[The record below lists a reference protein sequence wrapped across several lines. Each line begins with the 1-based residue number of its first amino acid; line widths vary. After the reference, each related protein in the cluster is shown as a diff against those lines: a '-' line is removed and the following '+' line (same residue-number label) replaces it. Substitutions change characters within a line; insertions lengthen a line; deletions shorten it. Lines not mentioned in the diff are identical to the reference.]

1 MLKLYTIPGACSTG
15 CHIALYWCKA
25 DFDFEI
31 VDHDGLK
38 KDEFLKL
45 NPSGQVPVLVDD
57 RFVLT
62 ENVAIMNY
70 IADSFPQGK
79 LLGDG
84 SKQQRA
90 EALRWLAFVNSDIH
104 PVFGLIFGGQQISGD
119 QKVIEILDTAARKKL
134 HKLYGQVDKQLAEKE
149 WIAGFRSVADPYLF
163 MTLTWVQNLKIDIL
177 SYKNLLQFYMKMQKD
192 DGVLAVFK
200 AEGIPN
206 FV

>member
-1 MLKLYTIPGACSTG
+1 M
-15 CHIALYWCKA
+15 
-25 DFDFEI
+25 
-31 VDHDGLK
+31 
-38 KDEFLKL
+38 
-45 NPSGQVPVLVDD
+45 
-57 RFVLT
+57 
-62 ENVAIMNY
+62 
-70 IADSFPQGK
+70 
-79 LLGDG
+79 
-84 SKQQRA
+84 
-90 EALRWLAFVNSDIH
+90 AFVNSDIH

-163 MTLTWVQNLKIDIL
+163 MTLTWVQNLKIDIS
-177 SYKNLLQFYMKMQKD
+177 SYKNLLQFYIKMQKD